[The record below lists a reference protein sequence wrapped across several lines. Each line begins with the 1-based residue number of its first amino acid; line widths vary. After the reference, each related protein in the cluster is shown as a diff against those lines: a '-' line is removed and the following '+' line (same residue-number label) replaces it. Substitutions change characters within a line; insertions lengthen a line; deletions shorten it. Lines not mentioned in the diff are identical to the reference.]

1 MKWQERLAACN
12 DNLDRALLA
21 RDLTCDQELL
31 KVFCLQDLDPAV
43 VEEAALNP
51 NSNEP
56 WVHIAIERF
65 PELNNDTFWRTRHQN
80 KVKEI
85 NRLSALDGQAISG
98 DRDQIILKHI
108 YKEDNLINHA
118 NSHLGK
124 FDSTEAIEYKNPD
137 LPWAETSK
145 YRVALVMAPAWGIL
159 FPPYNLAKLVGMIRE
174 HGYSAKVYD
183 ANIESYHL
191 LQHLHG
197 EDYWRGERYF
207 LWTVKDNFNKFI
219 MPYIKPLLDKILED
233 IITASP
239 KVVGFSIY
247 NTNVHATTYL
257 VKELRSKMPDVC
269 ILGGGPEVATTGQS
283 QTNLRLL
290 PFNYLFVG
298 EAEETLLSVLE
309 NLPTAYP
316 DSKFIG
322 TTDSKLKLESYA
334 YPDYSDYRLSNYM
347 HRDGVS
353 IETSRGC
360 VAQCSF
366 CAETYFWK
374 FRSTG
379 PEYVVEE
386 MQYQIK
392 KHGIH
397 RFWFV
402 DSLVNGNIKNFERLI
417 DLIIEKKLNIRWNSY
432 ARCDG
437 RMDRAFI
444 QKIADS
450 GCSALSYGVESG
462 SQKVL
467 HDMRKKIEIWEIES
481 NLRDGSAV
489 GVYNHAN
496 WMIGFPTE
504 DPIDFLHS
512 LTLVSNVRKY
522 VNAISPGFGAGPASA
537 SHMQTDWKVYSIVGT
552 NHVGD
557 TKFLNGWY
565 TENYKNT
572 ILHRFIRIKMF
583 HVWLDILES
592 NGLSRID
599 NSQKY
604 SNINEFFKF
613 TSNNVAKAYVEYDN
627 YVKLDRLD
635 DQDFANSIANEY
647 FTIAYS
653 LYQYFGEYSFELI
666 YDPIKDK
673 ETFGTSLVNDYTA
686 KFTIAVDANGEYS
699 LELTHTF
706 NHRSLDP
713 TFVDHYNQER
723 SIKDQSF
730 GNFSLVE
737 TGNFKDWVSSQIQTK
752 ETVHEQYQKKS
763 KKVIEIVI
771 DNG

>member
-1 MKWQERLAACN
+1 MSWEDRLAACV
-12 DNLDRALLA
+12 DNVDRALLA
-21 RDLTCDQELL
+21 RDLTCDRELL
-31 KVFCLQDLDPAV
+31 KIFCFQDLDPMV

-51 NSNEP
+51 NSDEP
-56 WVHIAIERF
+56 WVDIAVDRF

-85 NRLSALDGQAISG
+85 NRLSAIDGQAVSG

-108 YKEDNLINHA
+108 YEEDNLINHA

-124 FDSTEAIEYKNPD
+124 FELSETIEYKNPD
-137 LPWAETSK
+137 IPWAETSK

-174 HGYSAKVYD
+174 HDYSAKVYD

-191 LQHLHG
+191 LRDLHG

-219 MPYIKPLLDKILED
+219 MPYIKPLLDKILDD
-233 IITASP
+233 IVTASP

-257 VKELRSKMPDVC
+257 VKELRSRMPDVC
-269 ILGGGPEVATTGQS
+269 ILGGGPEVATTGQA

-298 EAEETLLSVLE
+298 ESEETLLFVLE
-309 NLPTAYP
+309 NLPTEYP
-316 DSKFIG
+316 NSKFIG

-334 YPDYSDYRLSNYM
+334 YPDYSDYRLQNYM

-374 FRSTG
+374 FRSTS
-379 PEYVVEE
+379 PERVIDE
-386 MQYQIK
+386 MQHQIK
-392 KHGIH
+392 KYGIH

-417 DLIIEKKLNIRWNSY
+417 DLIIEKGLKIKWNSY

-437 RMDRAFI
+437 RMDLPFI
-444 QKIADS
+444 QKISDS

-467 HDMRKKIEIWEIES
+467 HDMRKKIEIWEIEN
-481 NLRDGSAV
+481 NLRDGAKV
-489 GVYNHAN
+489 GLYNHAN

-504 DPIDFLHS
+504 EPIDFLHS
-512 LTLVSNVRKY
+512 LTLVANTRKY
-522 VNAISPGFGAGPASA
+522 INAISPGFGAGPAAA
-537 SHMQTDWKVYSIVGT
+537 SHMQTDWKVYGMMG
-552 NHVGD
+552 NKHVGD

-583 HVWLDILES
+583 HVWLDILETK
-592 NGLSRID
+592 GLSRIH

-604 SNINEFFKF
+604 FNINDFFKF
-613 TSNNVAKAYVEYDN
+613 TSNNIAKDYVNYEN

-635 DQDFANSIANEY
+635 YSKFGNSIANEY
-647 FTIAYS
+647 FTIAYA
-653 LYQYFGEYSFELI
+653 LYQYFGKYDFELE
-666 YDPIKDK
+666 YEPIKDK
-673 ETFGTSLVNDYTA
+673 NTFGTSLVNNYTA
-686 KFTIAVDANGEYS
+686 RFKISVDDSGNYS
-699 LELTHTF
+699 LELTHDF
-706 NHRSLDP
+706 KHESLDP
-713 TFVDHYNQER
+713 TFIDAYKQECV
-723 SIKDQSF
+723 IKDQSF
-730 GNFSLVE
+730 ADFKLVE
-737 TGNFKDWVSSQIQTK
+737 TGNLNDWISSQIQTK
-752 ETVHEQYQKKS
+752 ETIHEQYRKKS
-763 KKVIEIVI
+763 KKVIEIVV
-771 DNG
+771 DGS